1 MINTLLKPRPKS
13 VESEAQTMALRLF
26 HDMAKRVPAYRDF
39 LSKNNIDPATIQTIK
54 DFQTIPLIDKK
65 NYLTQYPL
73 ADLCWDGTLADSRI
87 ISVSS
92 GSTGIPFFW
101 PRGKAQDVEGG
112 WMHEQLY
119 RKAFEV
125 DKYSTLVVVCFS
137 MGTWIAGSFTT
148 SSTLE
153 VAGNGLNLNI
163 ITPGIERD
171 EAVKVIKALAP
182 NYEQVIICGYPPF
195 LKDVIDHGRI
205 AGIDWGNQRTRLL
218 FAGEAFSE
226 EWRDYVLKLAG
237 IEDPLA
243 GSLNIF
249 GSADAAMLGHETPV
263 SVAVRRIYNKMPKQA
278 QAIFGHPVLPSLAQY
293 YPDRRYFEAVDGELV
308 FSAYSGIPLT
318 RYNIHDTG
326 GVMTYEE
333 LTKPLGDKLAKE
345 LKKSVVGE
353 AEWNLPFVYLNG
365 RKDFTATIYA
375 VNIYP
380 ENIRAALVDPEL
392 RTWVTGKFVMETKY
406 YENGDQFLELD
417 IEMAEGVSRS
427 ISREKLAQKV
437 VVDTLQ
443 DMNAEF
449 KKLRQAIGDKANPV
463 IRLMAFGEGAG
474 FAGGVKHR
482 WVKKDN

>member
-205 AGIDWGNQRTRLL
+205 AGIDWGNQRTR
-218 FAGEAFSE
+218 
-226 EWRDYVLKLAG
+226 
-237 IEDPLA
+237 
-243 GSLNIF
+243 
-249 GSADAAMLGHETPV
+249 
-263 SVAVRRIYNKMPKQA
+263 
-278 QAIFGHPVLPSLAQY
+278 
-293 YPDRRYFEAVDGELV
+293 
-308 FSAYSGIPLT
+308 
-318 RYNIHDTG
+318 
-326 GVMTYEE
+326 
-333 LTKPLGDKLAKE
+333 
-345 LKKSVVGE
+345 
-353 AEWNLPFVYLNG
+353 
-365 RKDFTATIYA
+365 
-375 VNIYP
+375 
-380 ENIRAALVDPEL
+380 
-392 RTWVTGKFVMETKY
+392 
-406 YENGDQFLELD
+406 
-417 IEMAEGVSRS
+417 
-427 ISREKLAQKV
+427 
-437 VVDTLQ
+437 
-443 DMNAEF
+443 
-449 KKLRQAIGDKANPV
+449 
-463 IRLMAFGEGAG
+463 
-474 FAGGVKHR
+474 
-482 WVKKDN
+482 